1 MMYCSNIYMYMYFS
15 YSSSSSGNVIE
26 VDYQSF
32 SLKRV
37 WQLFPDVPGGVAI
50 TSLYI
55 HEGILVGVALT
66 SLNLLR
72 FFCHRYL

>member
-1 MMYCSNIYMYMYFS
+1 MYCINFLNFSS
-15 YSSSSSGNVIE
+15 YSSSSSGNVVE
-26 VDYQSF
+26 VDYHSF

-55 HEGILVGVALT
+55 HEGILMGVVST
-66 SLNLLR
+66 SLSNI
-72 FFCHRYL
+72 Y